1 MSDDNFLN
9 GKSYEPL
16 RRLLSDSKINEL
28 ITQIRV
34 NSDIEDVNWDEKTIK
49 LSELEASLWQPK
61 LLIAIDGDYSKS
73 IIQNGFPGAEIGYIT
88 VSTVVILLDK
98 VRELEKEQF
107 IDPKKFRET
116 EQPTSIDSLF
126 VGCNVILQGEV
137 SAKSSMR
144 KILFD
149 ELKKFRVFNNSET
162 LLDTYE
168 YLLKERSANGRA
180 SKCPH
185 DNCEE
190 DYEFNI
196 GEYHCKSCNGK
207 LYSTDALRLHELLN
221 SSGTSGEMYGQ
232 IKETFKKLQLIHLL
246 RSFEQE
252 PKYFSLLRD
261 IAFFVEGTLAVF
273 STASWLAKP
282 IRSELERLNSR
293 VNDEFGSSL
302 IVLGIER
309 SGSFVNHFSTIDTM
323 KNGSSHNFPN
333 QSAFLLTNEYIKK
346 NIVFNDSAKYIYLED
361 TSFSRKFFYKTKAGH
376 RVVASI
382 ATYNEFQSNIE
393 TAFIAQFPRLID
405 VLQLL
410 DKLVSNR
417 YENSV
422 TPLASAHSEAA
433 IPLNLGK
440 SIFDKIAREIKTN
453 STNNEY

>member
-1 MSDDNFLN
+1 MSGDNFLN

-16 RRLLSDSKINEL
+16 RRLLSDSKISEL
-28 ITQIRV
+28 QAKIRI
-34 NSDIEDVNWDEKTIK
+34 NKNIEDINWDEKTIK
-49 LSELEASLWQPK
+49 LSELEQSSWQPK

-116 EQPTSIDSLF
+116 EEPTSIDSLF
-126 VGCNVILQGEV
+126 VGCNVVLEGED

-144 KILFD
+144 KILFN
-149 ELKKFRVFNNSET
+149 EFQKFRVFNNTET

-168 YLLKERSANGRA
+168 YLLQERATNGRA
-180 SKCPH
+180 SECPH
-185 DNCEE
+185 DNCKE
-190 DYEFNI
+190 DYEFNV

-261 IAFFVEGTLAVF
+261 IVFFVEGTLAVF

-282 IRSELERLNSR
+282 IRTELERLNSR
-293 VNDEFGSSL
+293 VNEEFGSNL

-323 KNGSSHNFPN
+323 KNGSEHNFPN

-346 NIVFNDSAKYIYLED
+346 HIVFNDSP
-361 TSFSRKFFYKTKAGH
+361 T
-376 RVVASI
+376 
-382 ATYNEFQSNIE
+382 
-393 TAFIAQFPRLID
+393 
-405 VLQLL
+405 
-410 DKLVSNR
+410 
-417 YENSV
+417 
-422 TPLASAHSEAA
+422 
-433 IPLNLGK
+433 
-440 SIFDKIAREIKTN
+440 
-453 STNNEY
+453 